1 MTRLMFFLF
10 YRWITIF
17 LLIIQHLI
25 YFSDSFKWYI
35 DELCTVRISSSCDGV
50 NEKEGSLFLTFPH
63 LCWGGVKNIKNAIN
77 LDLWNVCYNLIFGHL
92 RHHPWSEETTIFEV
106 RWSTRKSKTWIFLD
120 SMRFQVRFKVMQV
133 AVESFIA
140 VSIGLC
146 MAYCFYI
153 IRR

>member
-1 MTRLMFFLF
+1 MFFLF

-77 LDLWNVCYNLIFGHL
+77 LDLWNVCYNLIF
-92 RHHPWSEETTIFEV
+92 RSSSAPSMIWRDHHFWV
-106 RWSTRKSKTWIFLD
+106 RWSTRRSKTWIPWLNEIPGSVEVKWCKLRLNHSLQFL
-120 SMRFQVRFKVMQV
+120 SVYAWHIV
-133 AVESFIA
+133 
-140 VSIGLC
+140 
-146 MAYCFYI
+146 FYI
-153 IRR
+153 IIR